1 MRNFPLFRLI
11 LASTLLGCL
20 SGCSSDD
27 PDVPQLTEDLSLSA
41 VYVDGELY
49 RAITYDEDK
58 RIESVEEYDN
68 GEFTGT
74 QLFEYNDDGDIKTLW
89 RLDANGEF
97 QAAYAY
103 EYEGGNLKKM
113 LIYEELLEDPTYGAS
128 YEHNN
133 SGQLLAVYYFV
144 PSQPEKIQT
153 YNKYEYDTQG
163 NVVAQKNY
171 LIKPDTPDILYFEQ
185 YYDYADPQRTA
196 TVREKLGKRPF
207 DMMYLHTSSE
217 VTNYNNDGSG
227 DIQYAYSYEVDTE
240 FNAQGWPVEAT
251 LSAHYTHP
259 QYNESAATIA
269 YEYIEW

>member
-74 QLFEYNDDGDIKTLW
+74 QLFEYNDDDDIKTLW
-89 RLDANGEF
+89 RLDANGEL

-153 YNKYEYDTQG
+153 YNKY
-163 NVVAQKNY
+163 
-171 LIKPDTPDILYFEQ
+171 
-185 YYDYADPQRTA
+185 
-196 TVREKLGKRPF
+196 
-207 DMMYLHTSSE
+207 
-217 VTNYNNDGSG
+217 

-269 YEYIEW
+269 